1 MILLFGYANLS
12 FSLPCLRHLYDNDA
26 RIKQETHNKNNNAEN
41 NFKKNIRWCTNSM

>member
-41 NFKKNIRWCTNSM
+41 NFLKNIRWCTNSM